1 MKKKASAFFKKVICL
16 LSSIVKA
23 KSMSVKNKTSAVKAR
38 LIMFS
43 LMKNKKVLLG
53 TISNK
58 IHGILG
64 HHDDHEADQSKAI
77 VLYNAI
83 AATEPTQSSSSYTHQ
98 LEYYNSDNDNDNEK
112 YPDLTHS
119 LFNEEGF
126 EFDDDDDDQ
135 GGSIIDLV
143 KNSKEEGGEDFS
155 LEEEI
160 DHVADLFIKRF
171 HKQMRLQ
178 KLQSFKRFQ
187 EMLARGV

>member
-1 MKKKASAFFKKVICL
+1 
-16 LSSIVKA
+16 
-23 KSMSVKNKTSAVKAR
+23 MSVKNKTSAVKAR

-43 LMKNKKVLLG
+43 LMKSKKVLLG

-77 VLYNAI
+77 VLCNAI
-83 AATEPTQSSSSYTHQ
+83 AATEPTQSSS
-98 LEYYNSDNDNDNEK
+98 SDNDNDNEK